1 MQGFTL
7 GAGLASLAFWGFIA
21 SVVVAGIWYDI
32 RKKDAQQETVRR
44 LFESGQKVDDATLN
58 KILALGG
65 DKGERM
71 DRGLKVAALI
81 VLPAGIGLAIF
92 GYLLGFQNEDARM
105 ALYGV
110 GALVFCVGLGLLL
123 AAQIA
128 TRWYEEDEKSGNQL

>member
-21 SVVVAGIWYDI
+21 AVVVAGIWYDI

-123 AAQIA
+123 AAHIA
-128 TRWYEEDEKSGNQL
+128 SRWYEEDEKSGNQL